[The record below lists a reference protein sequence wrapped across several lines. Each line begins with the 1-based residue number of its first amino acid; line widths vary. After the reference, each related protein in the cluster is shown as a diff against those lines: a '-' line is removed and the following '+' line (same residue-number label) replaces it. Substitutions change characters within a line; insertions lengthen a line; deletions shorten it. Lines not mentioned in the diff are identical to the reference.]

1 MIKILIVDD
10 NRLSR
15 VRVLAFLAAYPEVMV
30 VGEAEDGQA
39 VLKKAKELNPDI
51 VLMDVK
57 MGGMN
62 GLDATRKL
70 KMELPDIQVIILSR
84 YDLEAYRN
92 AAEALGASA
101 YVTKRTLV
109 DELLPAIRRVAK
121 TNQTAQALDGIRREK
136 TRR

>member
-10 NRLSR
+10 SRLFR
-15 VRVLAFLAAYPEVMV
+15 EHLKVFLAAHPEVEV
-30 VGEAEDGQA
+30 VGEAGDCPSALSKARE
-39 VLKKAKELNPDI
+39 LKPDA

-62 GLDATRKL
+62 GLTATERLIK
-70 KMELPDIQVIILSR
+70 ELPGIQVIILSR
-84 YDLEAYRN
+84 YDLKAYRE

-101 YVTKRTLV
+101 YVTKRALV

-121 TNQTAQALDGIRREK
+121 TNRTSA
-136 TRR
+136 

>member
-10 NRLSR
+10 NRLFR